1 MAGQPDA
8 AQAHDE
14 PTHRSQDEDV
24 KQARRRSSTP
34 PVGGSLLLQ
43 EARWLALGVMSLYVG
58 LILAEL
64 DRREQATASATA
76 LARQMISQAT
86 PVEPRGF
93 EAAIITAPAP
103 QPAPRR
109 AGLRDAFTA
118 AVVAGALALAL
129 VFGTSAAAKARAD
142 VAMFERMQG
151 MK

>member
-1 MAGQPDA
+1 MTAEVLPLFPSDTA
-8 AQAHDE
+8 N
-14 PTHRSQDEDV
+14 
-24 KQARRRSSTP
+24 QARKVALRVRDHSATGLRKALCVLSSDD
-34 PVGGSLLLQ
+34 Q
-43 EARWLALGVMSLYVG
+43 RDALYVG

-142 VAMFERMQG
+142 VAMYQ
-151 MK
+151 KLHQVTK